1 MKTKIK
7 QTPALLGEPP
17 TSWLLEVTTKDYQTT
32 MTFNNKSVA
41 SEEYNRIKNS
51 SIYAGQWISE
61 ITLKDVA

>member
-7 QTPALLGEPP
+7 QTPALLGEAP

>member
-7 QTPALLGEPP
+7 QTAALLGDPP
-17 TSWLLEVTTKDYQTT
+17 TSWILEVATKDYQTT

-41 SEEYNRIKNS
+41 TEEYNKIKNS

-61 ITLKDVA
+61 ISLKDVV